1 MDDTPQH
8 IKQKQLE
15 IWLAKPPEERLRLT
29 LEDNDALFALWD
41 ELKKNNAENNKLKPY
56 NGENLYHK

>member
-1 MDDTPQH
+1 MDDTPLH

-29 LEDNDALFALWD
+29 LEDNDALFTLWK
-41 ELKKNNAENNKLKPY
+41 ELKKNNAENNKVKP
-56 NGENLYHK
+56 

>member
-1 MDDTPQH
+1 MEDTPPH

-29 LEDNDALFALWD
+29 LEDNDALFALWR
-41 ELKKNNAENNKLKPY
+41 ELKKNNGKNNTDTPY
-56 NGENLYHK
+56 NNQNA